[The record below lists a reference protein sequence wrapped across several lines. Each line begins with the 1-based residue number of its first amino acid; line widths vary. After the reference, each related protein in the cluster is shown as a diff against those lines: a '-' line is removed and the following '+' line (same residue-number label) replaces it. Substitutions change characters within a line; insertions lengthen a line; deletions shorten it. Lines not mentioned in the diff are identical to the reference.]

1 MNLSFIIFQIGGTV
15 LVIAELL
22 VILMLASGT
31 ISTGARSNKPDKDV
45 TLNLVQ
51 PRHKTYRVYHKTYRV
66 YHKTYRVYHK
76 TYRVYHT
83 TYRVYHNTYRVY
95 HKT

>member
-1 MNLSFIIFQIGGTV
+1 MNLSFIIFQIGGTIS
-15 LVIAELL
+15 VIAELL

-51 PRHKTYRVYHKTYRV
+51 TRHKTYRVYHKTYRVYQKTYRVYHKTYRV
-66 YHKTYRVYHK
+66 YHKT
-76 TYRVYHT
+76 
-83 TYRVYHNTYRVY
+83 
-95 HKT
+95 